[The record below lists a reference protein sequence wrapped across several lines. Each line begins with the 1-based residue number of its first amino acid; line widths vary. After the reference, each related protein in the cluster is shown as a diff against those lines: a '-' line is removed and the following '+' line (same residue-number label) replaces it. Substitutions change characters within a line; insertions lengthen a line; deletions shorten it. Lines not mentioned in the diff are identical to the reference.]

1 MRTPATKTIPV
12 KALPAGPRADQ
23 CLSRFDGHS
32 IKVACSNC
40 NLRELC
46 MPVALSPAEM
56 VKVDAVV
63 AGRRKVKR
71 GAALFRNGEAFTSLF
86 AIRSGFFKT
95 SVHAVDGR
103 AQVTGFQ
110 MAGEIIGLD
119 GVASGNHASTARA
132 LEDADVCAIPYARL
146 CKLAND
152 HVAMQQLVTRL
163 MSRELVREHGVML
176 LLGSMSA
183 EERLA
188 AFLLNLS
195 RRYKARGYS
204 STEFHMRM
212 SRAEIGSYLGLTLET
227 VSRTFS
233 TFQHH
238 GVLEVDKRHIR
249 IVDMERLAGR
259 IDTPGH

>member
-1 MRTPATKTIPV
+1 MTEAMLSGHARAVHTTPIRSDERTR
-12 KALPAGPRADQ
+12 LPSPPSTG
-23 CLSRFDGHS
+23 
-32 IKVACSNC
+32 CSGC
-40 NLRELC
+40 NLRDLCLPRGMGDVEAELLDSL
-46 MPVALSPAEM
+46 MFARRR
-56 VKVDAVV
+56 VKADEVLYREGDRFSFIYAV
-63 AGRRKVKR
+63 
-71 GAALFRNGEAFTSLF
+71 
-86 AIRSGFFKT
+86 RSGTFKST
-95 SVHAVDGR
+95 LTLVDGR
-103 AQVTGFQ
+103 EQVTSFNI
-110 MAGEIIGLD
+110 AGELMGLD